1 MAAVTIYRLAEQAI
15 KLIEG
20 GTRAAGSSL
29 TFNEVKIACGQV
41 INSLLKTDYLTVN
54 SAMKETIPN
63 GTTLGL
69 YEGIDVFSYN
79 GKSRATL
86 PIKPLK
92 LPRNMGIWAIY
103 PGYVDCSNT
112 DTPSSKGGISK
123 ASINEISIFVPPSKD
138 QTGIGIEVGTKY
150 QEFTC
155 PVTYELDKEFIPLQM
170 GQGALIKSQ
179 PLINDLMGQ
188 VGYENFGMDV
198 IFTKD
203 LKTLFPNIKLA
214 MRLAIMDISMYGDYD
229 PLPIL
234 PEQEW
239 QVIQEVYKIYATQVV
254 PDKLVDP
261 TVEESKNIPTSQQKS
276 S

>member
-1 MAAVTIYRLAEQAI
+1 MSVVTIYRLAESCLS
-15 KLIEG
+15 LIEG
-20 GTRAAGSSL
+20 GDIAEGSSL
-29 TFNEVKIACGQV
+29 SYNEIKIACGNV
-41 INSLLKTDYLTVN
+41 INQLLKTEYFSINGKMGEV
-54 SAMKETIPN
+54 IPN

-69 YEGIDVFSYN
+69 YEGIDVVSYN
-79 GKSRATL
+79 GKSKATL
-86 PIKPLK
+86 PIKPIK

-103 PGYVDCSNT
+103 AKYDPND
-112 DTPSSKGGISK
+112 
-123 ASINEISIFVPPSKD
+123 
-138 QTGIGIEVGTKY
+138 IG
-150 QEFTC
+150 
-155 PVTYELDKEFIPLQM
+155 YELDKEFIPLQM
-170 GQGALIKSQ
+170 GQGGLIKSQ
-179 PLINDLMGQ
+179 PLLNDLMGQ

-239 QVIQEVYKIYATQVV
+239 QVIQEVYKLYSTQTI

-261 TVEESKNIPTSQQKS
+261 TVDESKGIPTTQQKANQ
-276 S
+276 

>member
-1 MAAVTIYRLAEQAI
+1 MTTIYKLAEQAI

-29 TFNEVKIACGQV
+29 TFNEIKLACGQV
-41 INSLLKTDYLTVN
+41 INSLLKTEYFTIN
-54 SAMKETIPN
+54 SAAREVIPN

-69 YEGIDVFSYN
+69 YENIDVVSYN
-79 GKSRATL
+79 GKSKATL
-86 PIKPLK
+86 PIKPIK
-92 LPRNMGIWAIY
+92 LPRNMGIYAIY
-103 PGYVDCSNT
+103 PKYETN
-112 DTPSSKGGISK
+112 GIY
-123 ASINEISIFVPPSKD
+123 D
-138 QTGIGIEVGTKY
+138 
-150 QEFTC
+150 
-155 PVTYELDKEFIPLQM
+155 LDKEFIPLQM
-170 GQGALIKSQ
+170 GQGALVKSQ

-188 VGYENFGMDV
+188 VGYENFSMDV

-214 MRLAIMDISMYGDYD
+214 MRLAIMDISLYGDYD

>member
-1 MAAVTIYRLAEQAI
+1 MAAPTIYRISEQCI
-15 KLIEG
+15 RLIEG
-20 GTRAAGSSL
+20 GARGVGSSV

-41 INSLLKTDYLTVN
+41 INSLLKTEYFTINAKVG
-54 SAMKETIPN
+54 EVIPN

-69 YEGIDVFSYN
+69 YENIDVVSYN
-79 GKSRATL
+79 GKSKASL
-86 PIKPLK
+86 PIKPMK
-92 LPRNMGIWAIY
+92 LPRNMGIYAIY
-103 PGYVDCSNT
+103 P
-112 DTPSSKGGISK
+112 
-123 ASINEISIFVPPSKD
+123 
-138 QTGIGIEVGTKY
+138 KY
-150 QEFTC
+150 EANGD
-155 PVTYELDKEFIPLQM
+155 YELDKEFIPLQM
-170 GQGALIKSQ
+170 GQGSLIKSQ

-214 MRLAIMDISMYGDYD
+214 MRLAIMDISLYGDYD

-239 QVIQEVYKIYATQVV
+239 QVIQEVYKVFATQVV

-261 TVEESKNIPTSQQKS
+261 TVEENKNIPTPQQKS
-276 S
+276 SQ

>member
-1 MAAVTIYRLAEQAI
+1 MVSTIYRLAEQSI

-41 INSLLKTDYLTVN
+41 INSLLKTEYFSINAKVG
-54 SAMKETIPN
+54 EVIPN

-69 YEGIDVFSYN
+69 YEDIDVVSYN
-79 GKSRATL
+79 GKSKATL
-86 PIKPLK
+86 PIKPIK
-92 LPRNMGIWAIY
+92 LPRNMGIYAIY
-103 PGYVDCSNT
+103 PKYEAN
-112 DTPSSKGGISK
+112 GIY
-123 ASINEISIFVPPSKD
+123 D
-138 QTGIGIEVGTKY
+138 
-150 QEFTC
+150 
-155 PVTYELDKEFIPLQM
+155 LDKEFIPLQM

-188 VGYENFGMDV
+188 VGYENFSMDV

-203 LKTLFPNIKLA
+203 LKTLFPDIKLA
-214 MRLAIMDISMYGDYD
+214 MRLAIMDISLYGDYD

>member
-1 MAAVTIYRLAEQAI
+1 MAATTIYLLAEQTM

-20 GTRAAGSSL
+20 GTRSAGSSV
-29 TFNEVKIACGQV
+29 TFNEIKLACGNV
-41 INSLLKTDYLTVN
+41 INQLLKTEYLSIN
-54 SAMKETIPN
+54 SKIGEVIPN

-69 YEGIDVFSYN
+69 YEDIDVVSYN
-79 GKSRATL
+79 GKSKATL
-86 PIKPLK
+86 PIKPIK

-103 PGYVDCSNT
+103 AKYDP
-112 DTPSSKGGISK
+112 
-123 ASINEISIFVPPSKD
+123 KD
-138 QTGIGIEVGTKY
+138 IG
-150 QEFTC
+150 
-155 PVTYELDKEFIPLQM
+155 YELDKEFIPLQM
-170 GQGALIKSQ
+170 GQGGLIKSQ
-179 PLINDLMGQ
+179 PLLNDLMGQ

-203 LKTLFPNIKLA
+203 LKSLFPNIKLA

-239 QVIQEVYKIYATQVV
+239 QVINEVYKLYATQVV

-261 TVEESKNIPTSQQKS
+261 TVDESKGNPTLQQKS
-276 S
+276 NK

>member
-1 MAAVTIYRLAEQAI
+1 MSVSTIYRISEQCI

-20 GTRAAGSSL
+20 GTRAAGSSI

-41 INSLLKTDYLTVN
+41 INSLLKTEYFSINAKVG
-54 SAMKETIPN
+54 EVIPN

-69 YEGIDVFSYN
+69 YEDIDVVSYN
-79 GKSRATL
+79 GKSKATL
-86 PIKPLK
+86 PIKPIK
-92 LPRNMGIWAIY
+92 LPRNMGIYAIY
-103 PGYVDCSNT
+103 PKYEAN
-112 DTPSSKGGISK
+112 GIY
-123 ASINEISIFVPPSKD
+123 D
-138 QTGIGIEVGTKY
+138 
-150 QEFTC
+150 
-155 PVTYELDKEFIPLQM
+155 LDKEFIPLQM

-188 VGYENFGMDV
+188 VGYENFSMDV

-214 MRLAIMDISMYGDYD
+214 MRLAIMDISLYGDYD